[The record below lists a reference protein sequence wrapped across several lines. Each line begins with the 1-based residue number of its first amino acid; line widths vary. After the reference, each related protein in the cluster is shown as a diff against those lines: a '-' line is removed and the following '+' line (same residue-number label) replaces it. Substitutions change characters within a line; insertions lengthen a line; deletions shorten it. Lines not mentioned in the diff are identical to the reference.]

1 MRKPAC
7 CRCHPTRTAA
17 AIRVQVDGDDL
28 FRRGKDRSG
37 CSRETAA
44 ATNTDRRVSLR
55 SRPIMA
61 KGALLPRC
69 ADHVGWAL
77 RAPNKADLTVLEF
90 NSFGAHIGSGYGGAD
105 MPLTGPIPEGRTFF
119 CPHCG
124 ALYSVTYSRLSK
136 SDSNIAKCVVCLQIM
151 TSWDSTKIPIY
162 KLVQRPE
169 DA

>member
-1 MRKPAC
+1 MLQEPRHLAEE
-7 CRCHPTRTAA
+7 RTTALFPS
-17 AIRVQVDGDDL
+17 DGR
-28 FRRGKDRSG
+28 FYQS
-37 CSRETAA
+37 CPWE
-44 ATNTDRRVSLR
+44 
-55 SRPIMA
+55 
-61 KGALLPRC
+61 
-69 ADHVGWAL
+69 
-77 RAPNKADLTVLEF
+77 LTVLEF
-90 NSFGAHIGSGYGGAD
+90 ISFGAHIGSEYGGAD

-151 TSWDSTKIPIY
+151 TSWDSTKVPIY